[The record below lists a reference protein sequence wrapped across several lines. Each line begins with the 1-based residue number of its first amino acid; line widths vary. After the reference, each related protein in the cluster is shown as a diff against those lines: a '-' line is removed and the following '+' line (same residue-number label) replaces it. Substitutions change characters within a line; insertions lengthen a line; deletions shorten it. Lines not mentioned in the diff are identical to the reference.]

1 MIMKLFTIGYL
12 RVGGGHTVVGE
23 KVGELVEVS
32 ATVTDV
38 VFRAAV
44 DIVVK
49 EVEDLVV
56 ETIIGD
62 IISHVLI
69 AILGISTVKPCINIT
84 LQQLLITSKKF

>member
-1 MIMKLFTIGYL
+1 MIMKLFATGYL

-38 VFRAAV
+38 VFR

-56 ETIIGD
+56 ATIRGD
-62 IISHVLI
+62 IISHVLV
-69 AILGISTVKPCINIT
+69 AILGISTVKSCTNIT
-84 LQQLLITSKKF
+84 LQQ